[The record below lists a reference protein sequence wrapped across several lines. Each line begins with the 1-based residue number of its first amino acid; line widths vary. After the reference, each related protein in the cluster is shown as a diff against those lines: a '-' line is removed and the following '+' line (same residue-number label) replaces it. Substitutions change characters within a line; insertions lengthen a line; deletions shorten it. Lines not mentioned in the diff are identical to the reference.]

1 MAVKTAYGPKGLA
14 MQTREMG
21 KTGAACAAMLVAIA
35 ISVIPAA
42 IAQNDVAKPQP
53 MAKDADPDW
62 EVATVRPSDPNDNGH
77 QHISLR
83 GRHVMLLDHTV
94 DDILLIGFGVQK
106 GQLVGEPDWAKTERW
121 NVDGVPDV
129 EGEPSMRQ
137 LQEMMQKILVERFG
151 LKLHHE
157 QREMPVFALTVA
169 KGGPK
174 MTPNLS
180 DPTGW
185 FDQQNSIGNGRDVEA
200 LKNASMTDLAHILQ
214 FRVDRPVVDQTG
226 LKGRYD
232 LKLQWSTDEAQ
243 TTQTDALPG
252 LFTALTEQIGL
263 KLEPVKAPADVLVI
277 DQVQKPS
284 PN

>member
-1 MAVKTAYGPKGLA
+1 
-14 MQTREMG
+14 MQTGR
-21 KTGAACAAMLVAIA
+21 TGRARGACAAML
-35 ISVIPAA
+35 AA
-42 IAQNDVAKPQP
+42 ITFCVMPAGITQSDVAKPQP

-77 QHISLR
+77 QHINLR

-106 GQLVGEPDWAKTERW
+106 SQLAGEPDWAKTERW

-137 LQEMMQKILVERFG
+137 LQAMMQKILVERFG

-169 KGGPK
+169 RGGPK

-180 DPTGW
+180 DPNGW
-185 FDQQNSIGNGRDVEA
+185 FDQQNSVGNGRDVEA
-200 LKNASMTDLAHILQ
+200 LKNASMRDLATILQ
-214 FRVDRPVVDQTG
+214 FRVDRPVVDQTD

-243 TTQTDALPG
+243 TTQPDALPG
-252 LFTALTEQIGL
+252 LFTAIQEQIGL

-277 DQVQKPS
+277 DQVEKPS